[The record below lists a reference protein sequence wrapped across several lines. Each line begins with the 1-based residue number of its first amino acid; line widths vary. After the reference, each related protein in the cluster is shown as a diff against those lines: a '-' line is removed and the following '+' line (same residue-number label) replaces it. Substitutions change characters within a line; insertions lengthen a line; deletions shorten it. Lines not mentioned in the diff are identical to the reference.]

1 MIAKKILLL
10 AVLLT
15 GGCITS
21 YAQYDDDIYYNPAKD
36 KKTQVTPAKN
46 SQSKQSYSGY
56 YTGSQYNP
64 NLGGADYAPADAYQ
78 VTGNSTRNVDEY
90 NRRGAYSAS
99 DSLKSSATQTDDFKY
114 TRRIEKYYNEDI
126 IADVND
132 PALVEYYYSN
142 QPDVTINIVSPGY
155 GWYSPWYWNDPWY
168 WNSWGPS
175 WSWGWG
181 PSWSWGWGPSWSW
194 GWGYPGWGWGPSWSW
209 GWGPSWGYPGWG
221 SSWGGGVAWRPT
233 DYTPN
238 GRRPGQGVRNGYT
251 GITHNSRPGLSNGNR
266 VNGLP
271 QGSAGNFRPGSSS
284 SSNVGGRPA
293 NNNYQQSGSNYR
305 PSGNQGTTGNRTTGN
320 RNSYNNTNSNRN
332 QNNSYYNNSNS
343 NRSYSSP
350 SRSSGSSRGG
360 FSGGGSSG
368 SHRGGRR

>member
-46 SQSKQSYSGY
+46 SQPKQSYSGY

-64 NLGGADYAPADAYQ
+64 NLGGSDYAPADAYQ
-78 VTGNSTRNVDEY
+78 VTGTSTRNVDEY
-90 NRRGAYSAS
+90 NRRGTYSAS
-99 DSLKSSATQTDDFKY
+99 DSLKSSASQTDDFKY

-181 PSWSWGWGPSWSW
+181 PSW
-194 GWGYPGWGWGPSWSW
+194 GYP
-209 GWGPSWGYPGWG
+209 GWGPSWG
-221 SSWGGGVAWRPT
+221 GGIAWRPT
-233 DYTPN
+233 HYAPN

-251 GITHNSRPGLSNGNR
+251 GITHNSRPGMSNGNR

-271 QGSAGNFRPGSSS
+271 QGSVGNFRPGSSS

-305 PSGNQGTTGNRTTGN
+305 PSGNQGTSGNRTTGN

-350 SRSSGSSRGG
+350 SRSSGSSSRGG
-360 FSGGGSSG
+360 FSGGSSG